1 MKKSNLFLSV
11 LLTALCTVA
20 SAQSLS
26 VDSQV
31 DRNAVKADTSSAEVK
46 SKTYNVGNGGAYMYA
61 YFPSSTSG
69 PVPAVV
75 TLPGGGYSH
84 LAVAHEGTDWASY
97 FTSHGMAYF
106 TLIYRLPDGDR
117 SRPISDAEAAIK
129 MVRDSAMVW
138 NINPKGVGIMGSSA
152 GGHLAS
158 TVATH
163 AAAGEHPD
171 FQILFYPVITFVGKT
186 HKGSLKCFLGKDSTN
201 RAALKEFS
209 NERHV
214 EEGVTPPA
222 IIFYAKNDKA
232 VPPASNAV
240 AYYKALK
247 RKKVPVRIIEYNDG
261 GHGFGFKLKFKYHD
275 QLLHDLG
282 VWLDDMKFK
291 LK

>member
-11 LLTALCTVA
+11 LLTALCTAA
-20 SAQSLS
+20 SAQSSS
-26 VDSQV
+26 VDAQV
-31 DRNAVKADTSSAEVK
+31 DRNAAKADTSSAAIK
-46 SKTYNVGNGGAYMYA
+46 PKIYSVGNGGAYMYA

-69 PVPAVV
+69 PTPAVV
-75 TLPGGGYSH
+75 ALPGGGYSH
-84 LAVAHEGTDWASY
+84 LAVANEGTDWAPF

-117 SRPISDAEAAIK
+117 SKPISDAEAAIK
-129 MVRDSAMVW
+129 MVRDSAIVW

-163 AAAGEHPD
+163 AAAGVRPD

-201 RAALKEFS
+201 RAALKEYA
-209 NERHV
+209 NARQV
-214 EEGVTPPA
+214 EKNVTPPA

-232 VPPASNAV
+232 VPPVSNAV

-247 RKKVPVRIIEYNDG
+247 RKEVPVTLIEYNEG
-261 GHGFGFKLKFKYHD
+261 GHGFGFKLRFIYHD

-282 VWLDDMKFK
+282 VWLEEMKFK

>member
-11 LLTALCTVA
+11 LLTALCTAA
-20 SAQSLS
+20 SAQSSS
-26 VDSQV
+26 VDAQV
-31 DRNAVKADTSSAEVK
+31 DRNAAKADTSSAAIK
-46 SKTYNVGNGGAYMYA
+46 PKIYSVGNGGAYMYA

-69 PVPAVV
+69 LTPAVV
-75 TLPGGGYSH
+75 ALPGGGYSH
-84 LAVAHEGTDWASY
+84 LAVTNEGTDWAPF

-106 TLIYRLPDGDR
+106 TLIYRLPNGDR
-117 SRPISDAEAAIK
+117 SKPITDAEAAIK
-129 MVRDSAMVW
+129 MVRDSAIVW

-163 AAAGEHPD
+163 AAAGVRPD

-186 HKGSLKCFLGKDSTN
+186 HKGSLKCFLGKDSTS
-201 RAALKEFS
+201 RTALKEYS

-214 EEGVTPPA
+214 EKNVTPPA
-222 IIFYAKNDKA
+222 IIFYAKNDNA

-247 RKKVPVRIIEYNDG
+247 RKEVPVTLIEYNEG
-261 GHGFGFKLKFKYHD
+261 GHGFGFKLRFIYHD

-282 VWLDDMKFK
+282 VWLEKMKFK

>member
-11 LLTALCTVA
+11 LLTALCTAA
-20 SAQSLS
+20 SAQSSS
-26 VDSQV
+26 VDAQV
-31 DRNAVKADTSSAEVK
+31 DRNAAKADTSSAAIQPK
-46 SKTYNVGNGGAYMYA
+46 IYSVGNGGAYMYA
-61 YFPSSTSG
+61 YFPSSTGG
-69 PVPAVV
+69 PTPAVV
-75 TLPGGGYSH
+75 ALPGGGYSH
-84 LAVAHEGTDWASY
+84 LAVTHEGTDWAPF

-106 TLIYRLPDGDR
+106 TLIYRLPYGDR
-117 SRPISDAEAAIK
+117 SKPISDAEAAIK
-129 MVRDSAMVW
+129 MVRDSAIVW

-163 AAAGEHPD
+163 AAAGVRPD

-186 HKGSLKCFLGKDSTN
+186 HKGSLKCFLGKDSTS
-201 RAALKEFS
+201 RAALKEYS

-214 EEGVTPPA
+214 EKNVTPPA

-247 RKKVPVRIIEYNDG
+247 RKEVPVTVIEYNEG
-261 GHGFGFKLKFKYHD
+261 GHGFGFKLRFIYHD

-282 VWLDDMKFK
+282 VWLEKMKFK